1 MVSQCMSQASRRLQ
15 TTRSNELEPG
25 LANDSS
31 RARRR
36 VGSRVL
42 MTRVFAFFVA
52 CAALSA
58 PSALALGLGEIDTR
72 SALNERFIAEIEL
85 LDTRGLDASEVIASL
100 ASAEDF
106 ERVGVERFFFLTDL
120 KFEVV
125 PNARGRLVI
134 LASSSKPVSEPYLN
148 FLVEV
153 LWPSGRLLKEY
164 TVLLDP
170 PTFTGTTAAP
180 VTAPTRTQSASAPTP
195 AAPAASPSRLNSASG
210 RIAVPNRGAQTSR
223 VKPQN
228 FDSGTITTDTSDTM
242 WSIGNRTL
250 PSNEVSV
257 QQNMLAIQREN
268 PEAFINDNINLLKAG
283 QVLKLPS
290 TDEIK
295 ALSEGE
301 AVAELQ
307 RQNEDWRA
315 GTQQPRQP
323 REAVADA
330 TDATGEKLQAQID
343 ATDSAPETTEAI
355 EESDAAGVLQIVA
368 ADTDSAGIAET
379 TGAGAEEGTALT
391 SAERDRLAALSRQV
405 DELTYQLD
413 QKRAEADQ
421 LAESEKQINLK
432 DAQIAQLQQA
442 LKEAQSQP
450 AEPQNQSAQSTPSD
464 SAAWWQK
471 PWLII
476 SGLGALAF
484 LLAAYMFRRRSPEE
498 FEFQE
503 EAATEP
509 SFELGAPEVDR
520 SMSTQV
526 LLDEDLDLAEVG
538 NANLTEELASALDDS
553 TPTAT
558 MSAVDSDADDDL
570 FGADPDAAAGTGGA
584 MDSQQTD
591 DVISEADIYI
601 AYGRYPQ
608 AIALLLGSIE
618 DDPSQHDVRLRL
630 AEVYAETKDADGF
643 TEQADYLTQNCNDAN
658 IRGTIAELRS
668 TMGIEQSSDDASGEN
683 GSATETIA
691 GGAAVSAD
699 AAGEEDVLDLDD
711 TPLDFEIGDA
721 ADSEL
726 ELSEHDSSDA
736 NDVVDFEL
744 SSMDGVDAAET
755 DTEVEV
761 DAQVDTDTVG
771 SAVDD
776 FELELDLDTADE
788 ASDKVA
794 EHDDLGGD
802 LGIDFSTDSTD
813 TTEMLAATS
822 GADDDQLLDEIERSL
837 DELEGDGADISTDLD
852 DDSDFSFSDDSDTS
866 ATKLDLARAYI
877 DMGDDDGA
885 REILGEVIAEGDTTQ
900 KTEANDLLGK
910 L

>member
-1 MVSQCMSQASRRLQ
+1 MVSQCMSQASRRSQ
-15 TTRSNELEPG
+15 TTRSYGLEPNQ
-25 LANDSS
+25 AIDCSHAV
-31 RARRR
+31 RQT
-36 VGSRVL
+36 GSRGL
-42 MTRVFAFFVA
+42 MARLFAFFVVWFV
-52 CAALSA
+52 LSA
-58 PSALALGLGEIDTR
+58 PPVLALGLGEIDTR

-106 ERVGVERFFFLTDL
+106 DRVGVERFFFLTDL

-134 LASSSKPVSEPYLN
+134 LASSTKPVSEPYLN

-180 VTAPTRTQSASAPTP
+180 VTAPTRTQAASAPAPATP
-195 AAPAASPSRLNSASG
+195 APRANSSTNARG
-210 RIAVPNRGAQTSR
+210 RIAVPNTGAQTSR

-228 FDSGTITTDTSDTM
+228 FDSGTLTTDTSDTM

-315 GTQQPRQP
+315 GIQRPRQ
-323 REAVADA
+323 RSESVADA
-330 TDATGEKLQAQID
+330 SDTSGEKLQAQID
-343 ATDSAPETTEAI
+343 ATDSATATTEVT

-413 QKRAEADQ
+413 QKRAEAEQ

-432 DAQIAQLQQA
+432 DKQIAQLQQA
-442 LKEAQSQP
+442 LKEAQNQP
-450 AEPQNQSAQSTPSD
+450 AQPQNQSAQNAPSD
-464 SAAWWQK
+464 TTAWWQQ
-471 PWLII
+471 PGTII
-476 SGLGALAF
+476 AGLGVLAF
-484 LLAAYMFRRRSPEE
+484 LLAAYMFRRRGAEE
-498 FEFQE
+498 FDFE
-503 EAATEP
+503 EETEVEP

-526 LLDEDLDLAEVG
+526 LLDEDLDLAEVD

-558 MSAVDSDADDDL
+558 MTAVDSDDDDL
-570 FGADPDAAAGTGGA
+570 FGADPASAGGAAGGA

-643 TEQADYLTQNCNDAN
+643 TEQADYLTNNCNDAA
-658 IRGTIAELRS
+658 IRDSIAELRS
-668 TMGIEQSSDDASGEN
+668 TMGIEQSSDEGGDAN
-683 GSATETIA
+683 GVAAASIA
-691 GGAAVSAD
+691 GGTDLLAD
-699 AAGEEDVLDLDD
+699 SAGEDDVLDLDD
-711 TPLDFEIGDA
+711 TPLEFELGDA
-721 ADSEL
+721 GDNDL
-726 ELSEHDSSDA
+726 ELSELDGADA

-744 SSMDGVDAAET
+744 SSLGEVEAPAAE
-755 DTEVEV
+755 TEVEV
-761 DAQVDTDTVG
+761 DAQVDTDAI
-771 SAVDD
+771 SAADD
-776 FELELDLDTADE
+776 FELELDLDTADSGDDE
-788 ASDKVA
+788 AAANVA
-794 EHDDLGGD
+794 AQDDLGGD
-802 LGIDFSTDSTD
+802 LGIDFSTD

-837 DELEGDGADISTDLD
+837 DELEGDGGDASTELD

-900 KTEANDLLGK
+900 KSEANDLLGK